1 MFVDKYSLNAYGSIW
16 SKGKEKKNQLT
27 TTISHNQGIRLKD
40 LDYTLDDFIDK
51 HSLYETEIEVIIN
64 IRPSTNHP

>member
-40 LDYTLDDFIDK
+40 LDYTLD
-51 HSLYETEIEVIIN
+51 
-64 IRPSTNHP
+64 